1 MIVGVPREIMSWERR
16 VSITPSGTAALV
28 ARGHTVLVQEGAG
41 EGAGFTDSLYAA
53 AGAAM
58 HDTAAEVWG
67 KAELITKVKEPLPEE
82 YPYFR
87 PGLAIFT
94 FLHLAAHPG
103 LVDELKRHGTV
114 AIAYD
119 TIELPDGTLPCLA
132 PMSEIAGRLAV
143 QEGAICLETR
153 SGGRGVLLAGVSGTP
168 PARVLILGGGIAGM
182 SACNLAVGMRAAVTI
197 MDISRE
203 RLAYL
208 HDLFQGRAATLIS
221 SEANIRERLPETDL
235 VVGTAHVTGAKAP
248 VLLDLAA
255 IDSMP
260 RGSALVDV
268 SIDQGGSAVT
278 SRPTTH
284 DQPTYLERGVVHYC
298 VANMPAAVPVTA
310 TRVLTDNTLRYILE
324 LADLGFEGAMKSD
337 SAVAKGI
344 NVMEGEVVH
353 PAVAEALSRR

>member
-16 VSITPSGTAALV
+16 VSLTPAGAAALT
-28 ARGHTVLVQEGAG
+28 ARGHSVLLEREAG
-41 EGAGFTDSLYAA
+41 VGAGFADPLYTA
-53 AGAAM
+53 AGAEVCEA
-58 HDTAAEVWG
+58 AAEVWER
-67 KAELITKVKEPLPEE
+67 AELVVKVKEPLPEE

-87 PGLAIFT
+87 PGLVIFT

-103 LVDELKRHGTV
+103 LTQELQRHGMV

-119 TIELPDGTLPCLA
+119 TIELPDGSLPCLA

-153 SGGRGVLLAGVSGTP
+153 TGGRGVLLAGVSGTP

-197 MDISRE
+197 MDVSRA

-221 SEANIRERLPETDL
+221 NEANIRERLSETDL
-235 VVGTAHVTGAKAP
+235 VVGTAHLTGARAP
-248 VLLDLAA
+248 VLLDIPA

-260 RGSALVDV
+260 KGSALVDV
-268 SIDQGGSAVT
+268 SIDQGGSAAT

-284 DQPTYLERGVVHYC
+284 DRPTYVERGVVHYC
-298 VANMPAAVPVTA
+298 VANMPAAVPVTS

-324 LADLGFEGAMKSD
+324 IAELGLEAAAAAGE
-337 SAVAKGI
+337 AVRKGI
-344 NVMEGEVVH
+344 NVLGGEVVH
-353 PAVAEALSRR
+353 PAVARALERR

>member
-16 VSITPSGTAALV
+16 VSLTPAGAAALA
-28 ARGHTVLVQEGAG
+28 ARSHTVLVERGAG
-41 EGAGFTDSLYAA
+41 EGAGFPDPLYAA
-53 AGAAM
+53 AGAELREA
-58 HDTAAEVWG
+58 AAEVWER
-67 KAELITKVKEPLPEE
+67 AELVVKVKEPLPEE

-87 PGLAIFT
+87 PGLTVFT

-114 AIAYD
+114 AVAYD
-119 TIELPDGTLPCLA
+119 TIELPDGSLPCLA

-153 SGGRGVLLAGVSGTP
+153 SGGRGVLLAGVSGVP
-168 PARVLILGGGIAGM
+168 PARVVILGGGIAGM

-197 MDISRE
+197 MDISRA

-208 HDLFQGRAATLIS
+208 HDIFQGRATTLIS
-221 SEANIRERLPETDL
+221 SEANIRERLLETDL

-260 RGSALVDV
+260 KGSALVDV
-268 SIDQGGSAVT
+268 SIDQGGSAAT

-284 DQPTYLERGVVHYC
+284 DEPTYIARDVVHYC
-298 VANMPAAVPVTA
+298 VANMPAAVPVTS
-310 TRVLTDNTLRYILE
+310 TRALTDNTLRFILE
-324 LADLGFEGAMKSD
+324 IADSGLEAAAAAD
-337 SAVAKGI
+337 AAIRKGI
-344 NVMEGEVVH
+344 NVMGGEVVH
-353 PAVAEALSRR
+353 PAVAQALARR

>member
-1 MIVGVPREIMSWERR
+1 MSWERR
-16 VSITPSGTAALV
+16 VSLTPGGAAALTT
-28 ARGHTVLVQEGAG
+28 RGHTVLVQEGAG
-41 EGAGFTDSLYAA
+41 EGAGFPDSLYAA

-58 HDTAAEVWG
+58 HDTAAEVWER
-67 KAELITKVKEPLPEE
+67 AELITKVKEPLPEE

-103 LVDELKRHGTV
+103 LVEELKRHGII

-119 TIELPDGTLPCLA
+119 TIELPDGSLPCLA

-153 SGGRGVLLAGVSGTP
+153 SGGRGILLAGVSGTP

-197 MDISRE
+197 VDISRA
-203 RLAYL
+203 RIAYL
-208 HDLFQGRAATLIS
+208 HDLFRGRASTLIS

-260 RGSALVDV
+260 KGSALVDV
-268 SIDQGGSAVT
+268 SIDQGGSAAT

-284 DQPTYLERGVVHYC
+284 DEPTYVERGVVHYC

-337 SAVAKGI
+337 NAVAKGI
-344 NVMEGEVVH
+344 NVMNGEVVH
-353 PAVAEALSRR
+353 PAVAAALSRG